1 MEKQECVKMCFAYMN
16 CQLRLAIALIIFS
29 DPHLMALIATQ
40 CSSFVHINTGTSKRS
55 EVCPDGDTNM
65 PSVVLGNALAAR
77 SCLII
82 LILTLL
88 RRTFILE
95 QPGSSLLMKTTWMQW
110 LIEVL
115 AEQNIRVFRQPF
127 WMSAFGHKRPKRTL
141 LWSCSPIISL
151 FRTDKIAKVSKEP
164 AVVKKYVKNDGSM
177 GYTGVGKRL
186 KETEQLAHN

>member
-1 MEKQECVKMCFAYMN
+1 
-16 CQLRLAIALIIFS
+16 
-29 DPHLMALIATQ
+29 
-40 CSSFVHINTGTSKRS
+40 
-55 EVCPDGDTNM
+55 M
-65 PSVVLGNALAAR
+65 PSVKLGNALAAR

-115 AEQNIRVFRQPF
+115 DEKGIRVFRQPL
-127 WMSAFGHKRPKRTL
+127 WMSAFGHNRPKRTL
-141 LWSCSPIISL
+141 LWSCSPIIGL
-151 FRTDKIAKVSKEP
+151 FRTDKIVKVSKEP
-164 AVVKKYVKNDGSM
+164 AVVKKYLKKDGST

-186 KETEQLAHN
+186 KETEQLAFHHEMFSSLNAVCVCVGLGNSWLPSEIRHYPPGFARLVVKTIDTAAILARDMVDVPQA